1 MQFILIIA
9 YAFYSILKSH
19 SLAPNNNNIILFSL
33 LSTTMAQ
40 TRTIFI
46 TTLLHLS
53 APILIFLLFPHQI
66 HTEPAATTAP
76 SPSSST
82 AWPVDITDILKKGK
96 QFNIFVKFLDAA
108 NHLGKQIDTQIITS
122 TDGVTV
128 LAATDGAFSN
138 LPSGTLNKLSDQ
150 QKVRLIQ
157 FHILPKFYSLDDLE
171 TASNPVETLAGGE
184 FMLNFTG
191 SNGQV
196 NVTSGV
202 VETQVSNILRK
213 NFPLAVYEIDKVLL
227 PLDFTSKARPSIGN
241 KGRPNKTAAAAP
253 KNSKDP
259 SAADE
264 PSPAAN
270 EPNSAGR
277 LNQLGLG
284 LAPGILL
291 FCMGVF

>member
-1 MQFILIIA
+1 
-9 YAFYSILKSH
+9 
-19 SLAPNNNNIILFSL
+19 
-33 LSTTMAQ
+33 MAQ
-40 TRTIFI
+40 TRAIFI
-46 TTLLHLS
+46 STLLHLS
-53 APILIFLLFPHQI
+53 VPLILIFLLFPHQI
-66 HTEPAATTAP
+66 HTQPATTAP
-76 SPSSST
+76 PPSSST
-82 AWPVDITDILKKGK
+82 TWPVDIIDILKTGK
-96 QFNIFVKFLDAA
+96 QFNIFVKFLDTA

-122 TDGVTV
+122 TDGVSV
-128 LAATDGAFSN
+128 LAAPDSAFTS

-184 FMLNFTG
+184 FVLNFTG

-202 VETQVSNILRK
+202 VQTQVSNIMRK
-213 NFPLAVYEIDKVLL
+213 NFPLAVYQIDKVLL
-227 PLDFTSKARPSIGN
+227 PLEFTSKARPTLGN

-253 KNSKDP
+253 KNSKEHSP
-259 SAADE
+259 ADE

-270 EPNSAGR
+270 GEPNSAGR
-277 LNQLGLG
+277 MSQFGLG
-284 LAPGILL
+284 LAPAAVVL